1 MKIKRL
7 DFNIEYNPV
16 ACEDQ
21 LLEEVCEDGDYVKY
35 SDIEHLILE
44 NEMLRERLRQK
55 EREIDNLNK
64 LGRIQE
70 RNLRRFRGDDW

>member
-1 MKIKRL
+1 MVKRY
-7 DFNIEYNPV
+7 DFTIEYNPT

-21 LLEEVCEDGDYVKY
+21 LTEEICGEGDWVKY

-44 NEMLRERLRQK
+44 NEVLRERLRQK
-55 EREIDNLNK
+55 EREVDNLNK

-70 RNLRRFRGDDW
+70 RNLRRYREDDW

>member
-1 MKIKRL
+1 MTKRYFPQIVFGVWGAEIGWNQ
-7 DFNIEYNPV
+7 D
-16 ACEDQ
+16 A
-21 LLEEVCEDGDYVKY
+21 DGDYVKY

-44 NEMLRERLRQK
+44 NEALRERLRQK

-70 RNLRRFRGDDW
+70 RNLRRFREDDW